1 MLHPIFFQ
9 NQKLYT
15 INGFNF
21 KLRTSLNKFVTF
33 CESEKG
39 SFNSVTKH
47 EKTKHERYT

>member
-21 KLRTSLNKFVTF
+21 KLRNITIYSIKLVN
-33 CESEKG
+33 
-39 SFNSVTKH
+39 
-47 EKTKHERYT
+47 